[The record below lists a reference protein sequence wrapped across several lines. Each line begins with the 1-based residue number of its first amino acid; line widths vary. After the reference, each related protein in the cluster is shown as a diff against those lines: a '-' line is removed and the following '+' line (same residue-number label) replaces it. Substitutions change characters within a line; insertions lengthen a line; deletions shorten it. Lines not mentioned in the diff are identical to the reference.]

1 MELLI
6 WAGNVEAVVKTIIG
20 QYMEKGSLGT
30 GGVVRPV
37 TFRPLFAMRRG
48 RLDMP
53 LPLGM
58 SRSCLI
64 LTDILLET
72 LSRDGTVSYCE
83 GCAFRCIY
91 SRTGLGRDGE

>member
-1 MELLI
+1 VELLI
-6 WAGNVEAVVKTIIG
+6 WAGNVEAIVKTIIG

-48 RLDMP
+48 RFDM
-53 LPLGM
+53 PLGM

-72 LSRDGTVSYCE
+72 LSRDDGTVSYCE
-83 GCAFRCIY
+83 GCAFRYIY
-91 SRTGLGRDGE
+91 SRTCLSRDGE